1 MRISQVADVNAFLTQ
16 VFLSLLTTCLFHI
29 GYILSTD
36 GKEVFLSALFDL
48 GGFHCA
54 IKRIFWRESS
64 LLSFCFDKNIE
75 S

>member
-1 MRISQVADVNAFLTQ
+1 MRISQVSDVNAFFTQ

-36 GKEVFLSALFDL
+36 GKEVFISLFDL

-64 LLSFCFDKNIE
+64 LLSFCFHKNIE